1 MSWDAI
7 SRNFSG
13 NWYVTKNRHDREA
26 DGAIHW
32 GLMSQKLKFAFLKM
46 EELLSP
52 VRLDQS
58 YLEGKQPDTISVL
71 SEFF

>member
-1 MSWDAI
+1 MSWDTI

-46 EELLSP
+46 EELRSLVEIGSI
-52 VRLDQS
+52 
-58 YLEGKQPDTISVL
+58 ISGREAARHDFSVV
-71 SEFF
+71 